1 MIIPVRCFSC
11 GKPVS
16 AVWEEYKQRVE
27 KGEEKTKVMKEL
39 GIERYC
45 CKALFLGHAELID
58 TVATFKKS

>member
-1 MIIPVRCFSC
+1 M
-11 GKPVS
+11 S